1 MKYTLLSSFV
11 CFLFFVACTEQI
23 DQEKITDPTENNM
36 KIIPANPGIN
46 TQISLVIYD
55 DCTYNTL
62 SGIKLNGKTIEIE
75 KQFNSMMKWPC
86 WMRNDTILIGK
97 LSEGAYSVNYKLK
110 DIASQ
115 TAPVIAL
122 SVTFN
127 LLVSK

>member
-1 MKYTLLSSFV
+1 MKYTLLSTFV

-23 DQEKITDPTENNM
+23 DQEKITDPIENNM
-36 KIIPANPGIN
+36 KIIPASPGSN
-46 TQISLVIYD
+46 TEISLVIYD

-86 WMRNDTILIGK
+86 MMRNDTVIIGK
-97 LSEGAYSVNYKLK
+97 LQEGTYSVNYRLK
-110 DIASQ
+110 DIASL
-115 TAPVIAL
+115 TAPVITL
-122 SVTFN
+122 SLTFN